1 MDFRTTVKSMNFSR
15 FSSLRAIGKRKSRPA
30 AIHER
35 KKSKA
40 CQNCLLAATII
51 QFIILIGICASSLS
65 FGNEICELF
74 MDSNIISNT
83 TVSNIGSTNCMQKGK
98 LKSKEEYLCNLIRKY
113 TKFLF

>member
-1 MDFRTTVKSMNFSR
+1 MEFRTKVKSMNFSR

-35 KKSKA
+35 KKAKV

-51 QFIILIGICASSLS
+51 QFIILIGICTSSWL

-74 MDSNIISNT
+74 MDSNFTHNT
-83 TVSNIGSTNCMQKGK
+83 TVDTRGSTNCMQKGK
-98 LKSKEEYLCNLIRKY
+98 EKSE
-113 TKFLF
+113 FLYFMVRFKQLFNS